1 MEELPTHVFAVSP
14 LFDGRWREIATEYL
28 SPDRGYSGSLQA
40 CRAEAGLIQDT
51 SRAPVGKTRLRV
63 ESVAL
68 LGA

>member
-14 LFDGRWREIATEYL
+14 LLDGPWWETATEYL
-28 SPDRGYSGSLQA
+28 SSDRGHSGSSQA
-40 CRAEAGLIQDT
+40 YRAEVGLIQDT
-51 SRAPVGKTRLRV
+51 SRAPVGKTRLHV